1 MNRREVIKSSVLVG
15 VAGALA
21 TQTAQAQSNDPAII
35 KKARNVILFAYD
47 GFSWD
52 DYAIA
57 QFYARRVLGRPL
69 ALERLLKTS
78 PNGIQNTNSL
88 TAFVTESSAA
98 GNAWSTGVKTVNGG
112 LAIHIDG
119 TKLTPIFASAK
130 QMGKAVG
137 LVTTSTI
144 THATPASF
152 IISNPD
158 RNAEEQIAEQYLD
171 FGADVYLGG
180 GTRFFD
186 PAVRR
191 DKKDMYAAFAAKGYG
206 VVRSKAELMNSNT
219 SKLFGVFSS
228 SHVPYEI
235 DRRFQNVD
243 VPSLNEMTKK
253 ALPILSASKNGFVL
267 QVEAARIDHAGH
279 LNDAAALMWDIIA
292 ADETLETLMAFVDQ
306 NPETVL
312 IVGSDH
318 ACGNGALYGAGA
330 IYRASSKGIE
340 LLANQKGS
348 LELMQAR
355 LGATPTAEQV
365 TEIYRTIK
373 GMAITPAQAQI
384 VVDAITK
391 RVFMPDSVRYSVQP
405 SNTLAW
411 VMNQTD
417 AANPDRP
424 NIGFHS
430 GQHTAQPTM
439 FAVYG
444 KNLGTARIGLVDNT
458 YTYTLM
464 ARLLGV
470 NLRNPVMS
478 EQEALAILAPKTLTE
493 MYHPSDI
500 IAG

>member
-1 MNRREVIKSSVLVG
+1 MNRREAIKSSVLAG
-15 VAGALA
+15 IAGALA
-21 TQTAQAQSNDPAII
+21 SQTAQAQTNEPGIL
-35 KKARNVILFAYD
+35 KRARNVILFAYD

-52 DYAIA
+52 DYAVA

-88 TAFVTESSAA
+88 TSFVTESSAA

-119 TKLTPIFASAK
+119 RKLTPIFASAK
-130 QMGKAVG
+130 EMGKAVG

-158 RNAEEQIAEQYLD
+158 RNAEEQIATQYLE
-171 FGADVYLGG
+171 FEADVYLGG

-186 PAVRR
+186 PTVRR
-191 DKKDMYAAFAAKGYG
+191 DKRDLYAEFAAKGYG
-206 VVRSKAELMNSNT
+206 VVKTKAEMTSANS
-219 SKLFGVFSS
+219 SKLLGVFSS

-243 VPSLNEMTKK
+243 APSLNEMTKK
-253 ALPILSASKNGFVL
+253 ALPILSASPNGFVL

-292 ADETLETLMAFVDQ
+292 ADEALETLMAYVDQ

-318 ACGNGALYGAGA
+318 ACGNGALYGTGA
-330 IYRASSKGIE
+330 TYRASSKGVD

-355 LGATPTAEQV
+355 LGATPSTEQV
-365 TEIYRTIK
+365 SEIYRTIK

-391 RVFMPDSVRYSVQP
+391 RVFLPDGVRYSIQP

-439 FAVYG
+439 FAIYG

-464 ARLLGV
+464 ARLL
-470 NLRNPVMS
+470 
-478 EQEALAILAPKTLTE
+478 
-493 MYHPSDI
+493 DI
-500 IAG
+500 QIGRAHV